1 MHCKEGV
8 LGRHCR
14 FPFSL
19 DMAHPGRGG
28 RGGLVIIFRRSK
40 RRAANNGG
48 GEKGE
53 KEGESLSPG
62 SAGREGNSLCAF
74 KGEEGGRKVS
84 FFPRPERGGRII
96 WEIVTLHIKRES
108 SVRRRRRVQP
118 TTPLCIGEAR
128 KRGDGMGWWLYGAG
142 ARPKEKFSPPP
153 TDPRTPLS
161 FG

>member
-1 MHCKEGV
+1 MAEG
-8 LGRHCR
+8 RR
-14 FPFSL
+14 
-19 DMAHPGRGG
+19 RG
-28 RGGLVIIFRRSK
+28 K
-40 RRAANNGG
+40 
-48 GEKGE
+48 
-53 KEGESLSPG
+53 KEGESLLAP
-62 SAGREGNSLCAF
+62 L
-74 KGEEGGRKVS
+74 GGRVTHCVLSKEKRGEKS
-84 FFPRPERGGRII
+84 FFFPRPERGGRII